1 MSSNNI
7 PKNPYGTIDTRKLI
21 PLVTTKLNLFAYRR
35 ERKYA
40 VEDWVMVCKGT
51 TAMRTFFD
59 FLSREYTH
67 FII

>member
-51 TAMRTFFD
+51 TAMGTFF
-59 FLSREYTH
+59 
-67 FII
+67 